1 MHDDMNDGDS
11 NDGAELPLEPPS
23 KSARKRAMHALQT
36 LGERLVKLSNRQLG
50 HIPLDA
56 DLSEAIAEARRLKSS
71 EALRRQLRYIGKL
84 LERGDP
90 EPIQAA
96 LTALDEGRQE
106 EAKRFHQLEHW
117 RDELLQRG
125 LEAVEDVM
133 ARYPDADRQQLRSLL
148 LTARRES
155 EHRKPP
161 AAARK
166 LFRYLRELDQ
176 AQAGQQDGGNG

>member
-1 MHDDMNDGDS
+1 MNNMIDDSDTPTP
-11 NDGAELPLEPPS
+11 ETLPEPPS
-23 KSARKRAMHALQT
+23 KSARKRAMHALQA
-36 LGERLVKLSNRQLG
+36 LGERLVNLSKRQLS

-56 DLSEAIAEARRLKSS
+56 DLTTAIEEARRLKSS
-71 EALRRQLRYIGKL
+71 EAQRRQLRYIGKL

-96 LTALDEGRQE
+96 LARLDEGRQQ

-117 RDELLQRG
+117 RDELLERG
-125 LEAVEDVM
+125 LDAVELIV

-148 LTARRES
+148 LTARRE
-155 EHRKPP
+155 RDRQKPP

-166 LFRYLRELDQ
+166 LFHYLRELDQ
-176 AQAGQQDGGNG
+176 HAAPIESGPAD